1 MSPFSQKYLV
11 LSAKNHHQNDYSKN
25 VPQGPDSGCIGL
37 YVFKGYTAKY
47 RVFLSDLIRVTNIW
61 DGSVLIWIIESIL
74 LRHCVKRR
82 RGVDVMRR
90 VWMTQPRMIV
100 YSHKVR
106 SILEKHLS
114 RLDSPLRGITRS
126 CTCSRHSQNF
136 GPSPFLTTVKILVS
150 TR

>member
-37 YVFKGYTAKY
+37 YVFKVYTAKY

-61 DGSVLIWIIESIL
+61 DDSVLIWIIESIL

-82 RGVDVMRR
+82 RSVDVIRR

-114 RLDSPLRGITRS
+114 RLDSPLINSLHCKIQFGYLISMFLTKNP
-126 CTCSRHSQNF
+126 SRHLEPN
-136 GPSPFLTTVKILVS
+136 L
-150 TR
+150 